1 MPTTVE
7 ELITETVAAIIDL
20 KNLIDGFVAGPFAN
34 DSVLQQIRDHAFQS
48 VVNKTNKMTNFLC
61 HYLDIEFK
69 KSKGDNEDF
78 GVVIANVMRVY
89 KYLYSSDTFLK
100 MYQKLL
106 TMRILNDQ
114 FKNKDSEL
122 DVINKLK
129 SESGASALTKITTM
143 ISDID
148 VSDKF
153 NANFVATRPDLN
165 DIFNFRVTLLTSG
178 SWPIQDYKS
187 GRKLVPKQLEFRV
200 MKFEALYE

>member
-1 MPTTVE
+1 
-7 ELITETVAAIIDL
+7 
-20 KNLIDGFVAGPFAN
+20 
-34 DSVLQQIRDHAFQS
+34 
-48 VVNKTNKMTNFLC
+48 
-61 HYLDIEFK
+61 
-69 KSKGDNEDF
+69 
-78 GVVIANVMRVY
+78 MRVY
-89 KYLYSSDTFLK
+89 KYLYSSDAFLK

-114 FKNKDSEL
+114 FKNRDYEL
-122 DVINKLK
+122 DLINKLK

-153 NANFVATRPDLN
+153 NTDNVVNRPDLN
-165 DIFNFRVTLLTSG
+165 ELFTFRVTLLTSG